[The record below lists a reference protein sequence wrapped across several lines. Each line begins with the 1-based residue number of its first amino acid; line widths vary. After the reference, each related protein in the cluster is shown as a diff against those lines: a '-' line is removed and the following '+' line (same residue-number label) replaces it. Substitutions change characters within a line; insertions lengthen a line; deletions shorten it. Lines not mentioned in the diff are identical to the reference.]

1 MVQLVIALLL
11 VFGAYWL
18 IRNSAKAKPAQF
30 KGLGRKLAGGGL
42 IAIAGFLA
50 LRGGINAA
58 IPLFVTGLGLLGG
71 QAMFANGFP
80 WSRKTPGETSR
91 VATSLL
97 SMELYHD
104 TGHID
109 GDVLSGPL
117 RGRKLSSLSDAE
129 LRSLYLLSSTAA
141 DQSRSLLEAWLDRV
155 KPEWRQDWAQAGGGK
170 SREEAYSTLGLKP
183 GAGADDIR
191 AAHRRLMKKFHPDR
205 GGSDDFA
212 AKINQAKDILL
223 QD

>member
-1 MVQLVIALLL
+1 MIQLIIALVL
-11 VFGAYWL
+11 VFGGYWL
-18 IRNSAKAKPAQF
+18 IRKSAKAQPAQF

-42 IAIAGFLA
+42 IAIAGFLT

-58 IPLFVTGLGLLGG
+58 IPLFLTGLGLLGQ
-71 QAMFANGFP
+71 QAIFSNGFP
-80 WSRKTPGETSR
+80 WTRKTPGQTSR

-97 SMELYHD
+97 SMELDHD
-104 TGHID
+104 TGGMD

-117 RGRKLSSLSDAE
+117 RGRKLSSLSETE
-129 LRSLYLLSSTAA
+129 LRSLYLLCGDAA
-141 DQSRSLLEAWLDRV
+141 DQSRALLEAWLDRAN
-155 KPEWRQDWAQAGGGK
+155 PQWRQRWAPAGGGK
-170 SREEAYSTLGLKP
+170 SREEAYAILGLKP
-183 GAGADDIR
+183 GAGAEAIR
-191 AAHRRLMKKFHPDR
+191 TAHRRLMKEFHPDH